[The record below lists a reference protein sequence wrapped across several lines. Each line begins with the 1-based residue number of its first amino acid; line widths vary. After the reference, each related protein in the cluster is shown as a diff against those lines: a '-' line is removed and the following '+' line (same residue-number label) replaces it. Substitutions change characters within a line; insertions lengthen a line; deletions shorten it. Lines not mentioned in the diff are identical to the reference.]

1 MKYGQFIVCG
11 LAASVLSMGALA
23 QDQQTQQPQ
32 RAPGQRGPGGPR
44 EGGPG
49 GGMGMGGR
57 QLSAERAKAA
67 WSAQANGVAA
77 RLGLNVDQTKALVA
91 AYTASRESQG
101 AASDKMREEAM
112 QKARDEGAGP
122 ETMRNMMA
130 KAEEL
135 NTAERAKLQAAL
147 TTAIGAD
154 ATAKAM
160 PSLGLF
166 SRQWDGIVDVFST
179 FKLDSANQQK
189 GLNAI
194 EDFAVSSGAAQ
205 AQLRASRGNNQGGA
219 AGGGEAGAPPDRE
232 AMRAAAQEGR
242 QKFLDSMQPILNKE
256 QLTKLEESLPGAGR
270 GTGGGGGGGG
280 RRQGGS

>member
-1 MKYGQFIVCG
+1 MKYGQLIVCG
-11 LAASVLSMGALA
+11 IAASVLSLSAFA

-32 RAPGQRGPGGPR
+32 RGAGQRAPGGPR

-49 GGMGMGGR
+49 GGMGFGGR

-67 WSAQANGVAA
+67 WSAQATGVAA
-77 RLGLNVDQTKALVA
+77 RLGLNADQTKALVA

-135 NTAERAKLQAAL
+135 NTAEREKLKAAL
-147 TTAIGAD
+147 TGAIGAD
-154 ATAKAM
+154 STAKAM

-166 SRQWDGIVDVFST
+166 SRQWDNLVDVFST
-179 FKLDSANQQK
+179 FKLDSANHQT

-194 EDFAVSSGAAQ
+194 EDFAVSSAASQ
-205 AQLRASRGNNQGGA
+205 AQLRASRGNNQGGQGGGQ
-219 AGGGEAGAPPDRE
+219 GGGEAGAPPDRE

-242 QKFLDSMQPILNKE
+242 QKLVTAMQPILNKE
-256 QLTKLEESLPGAGR
+256 QLTKLEEALPGAGR
-270 GTGGGGGGGG
+270 GQGGGGG

>member
-1 MKYGQFIVCG
+1 MKYGQLIVCG
-11 LAASVLSMGALA
+11 IAASVLSLSAFA

-32 RAPGQRGPGGPR
+32 RGAGQRAPGGPR

-49 GGMGMGGR
+49 GGMGFGGR

-67 WSAQANGVAA
+67 WTAQATGVAA
-77 RLGLNVDQTKALVA
+77 RLGLNADQTKAVVA

-101 AASDKMREEAM
+101 AASEKMREEAM

-135 NTAERAKLQAAL
+135 NTAEREKLQAAL
-147 TTAIGAD
+147 TAAIGAD
-154 ATAKAM
+154 ATAKAI

-166 SRQWDGIVDVFST
+166 SRQWDNVVDVFST
-179 FKLDSANQQK
+179 FKLDSANHQT

-194 EDFAVSSGAAQ
+194 EDFAVSSAASQ
-205 AQLRASRGNNQGGA
+205 AQLRASRGNNQGGGQ
-219 AGGGEAGAPPDRE
+219 GGGEAGGPPDRE

-242 QKFLDSMQPILNKE
+242 QKLLNAMQPILNKE
-256 QLTKLEESLPGAGR
+256 QLTKLEEALPGAGGR
-270 GTGGGGGGGG
+270 GQGGGG

>member
-1 MKYGQFIVCG
+1 MKYGQLIVCG
-11 LAASVLSMGALA
+11 IAASALSFGALA
-23 QDQQTQQPQ
+23 QEQQTQQPQ
-32 RAPGQRGPGGPR
+32 REPGQRAPGGPR

-49 GGMGMGGR
+49 GGPGGGMGLGGR
-57 QLSAERAKAA
+57 QLSPERAKAA
-67 WSAQANGVAA
+67 WTTQATGVAA
-77 RLGLNVDQTKALVA
+77 RLGLNADQTKALVA
-91 AYTASRESQG
+91 AYTAARESQG
-101 AASDKMREEAM
+101 TASDKMREEAM

-122 ETMRNMMA
+122 ELMRTMMA
-130 KAEEL
+130 KGEEL
-135 NTAERAKLQAAL
+135 NAAEREKLQAAL

-166 SRQWDGIVDVFST
+166 SRQWDNVVDVFST
-179 FKLDSANQQK
+179 FKLDTANQQT

-194 EDFAVSSGAAQ
+194 EDFAVSSAAAQ
-205 AQLRASRGNNQGGA
+205 AKLRASRGNNQGG
-219 AGGGEAGAPPDRE
+219 GEGGAPSDRE

-242 QKFLDSMQPILNKE
+242 QKFLDAMQPILNKE

-270 GTGGGGGGGG
+270 GQGGGGG